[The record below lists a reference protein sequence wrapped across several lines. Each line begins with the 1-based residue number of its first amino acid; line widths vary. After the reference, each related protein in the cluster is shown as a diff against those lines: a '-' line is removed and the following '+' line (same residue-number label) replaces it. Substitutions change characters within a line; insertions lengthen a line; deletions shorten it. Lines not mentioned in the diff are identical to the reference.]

1 VHRINDP
8 YSGLQTGKLV
18 FLPIEVGRIGNP
30 SWIGINRINNPRSDM
45 LIGVFRMQSKEA
57 GSVSYFTPLMLT
69 PRLVQAIPVHLV
81 LLIIDNQ
88 ALHHLAAAAEKI
100 RLGVK

>member
-1 VHRINDP
+1 MHRINDP
-8 YSGLQTGKLV
+8 YSGLQTGKLVFLPIEVGRIGNPSWIGINRINDPRSGLQTDKLV

-57 GSVSYFTPLMLT
+57 GSVS
-69 PRLVQAIPVHLV
+69 
-81 LLIIDNQ
+81 
-88 ALHHLAAAAEKI
+88 
-100 RLGVK
+100 